1 MRVCSVYVSLA
12 HGLGG
17 FVQDVS
23 QTKTVFST
31 PRWTDGIVKKKVL
44 YRALPLHYFCSTLSP
59 ILRWK
64 GILPSLTDVAGES
77 FLLAT

>member
-1 MRVCSVYVSLA
+1 MRVCSIYVSLA

-17 FVQDVS
+17 FVRDVS
-23 QTKTVFST
+23 QTKTLFSIR
-31 PRWTDGIVKKKVL
+31 RWTDGIVKKKVL
-44 YRALPLHYFCSTLSP
+44 YSPYTTSRTLSP

-64 GILPSLTDVAGES
+64 GILPSLTDVAGEC